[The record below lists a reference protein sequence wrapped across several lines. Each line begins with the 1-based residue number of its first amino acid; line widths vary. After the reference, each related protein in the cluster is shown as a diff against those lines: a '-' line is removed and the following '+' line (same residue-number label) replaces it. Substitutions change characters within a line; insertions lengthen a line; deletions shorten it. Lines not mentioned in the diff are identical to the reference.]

1 MGSLQGI
8 LRIYCPRTKGG
19 NHEDMMLE
27 YQTDSPI
34 LGLATG
40 EIEQLV
46 GCRLGQSVI
55 ICFMDLNSAI
65 SDQVKLMSC

>member
-40 EIEQLV
+40 EIGTV
-46 GCRLGQSVI
+46 GWVLTGT
-55 ICFMDLNSAI
+55 ICNYMLHGS
-65 SDQVKLMSC
+65 